1 MKKLVK
7 EIKEIL
13 IGIFGVSIFMGFIYG
28 MCVLAELLASL
39 VTMDMIMTVVYIA
52 LGISIIYLF
61 FKD

>member
-7 EIKEIL
+7 EIKEML
-13 IGIFGVSIFMGFIYG
+13 IGILGVSIFMGFIYG